1 MLPAS
6 TTRTNIDIAL
16 TRSITKISLG
26 VIQILDH
33 LSNYTPELYPLEWRN
48 SCANSAPERTN
59 RVARPRISSSSL
71 ILFATSLAFV
81 IICLDVTVVNV
92 ALERIQSS
100 LSTNITGLQ
109 WVLNAYT
116 LAFASLLLSTGALGD
131 RFGPKPIMITG
142 LALFTLASL
151 ACGLSDSIEQ
161 LITARVFQGVAA
173 ALCVPSSLALLNSTF
188 SEPKARARAIG
199 IWAGTASIAL
209 GAGPIVG
216 GLMVD
221 RFGWPSIFLINLP
234 FGALGIWLAAVYAPA
249 VEAAGRRSLDLAGQ
263 ILAILA
269 LAGLTVGFVESGKLG
284 WTHPVVVTGFADF
297 LVLGASFLFV
307 EARHKE
313 PMLPLS
319 LFRSPTVSVTSI
331 IGLLLNFGYYGL
343 MFAISLFFQI
353 AKGYSPLSAGLAFL
367 PMTAV
372 LSVTNFA
379 SGSLSARMGPKL
391 PILMGLSMAAIGYFS
406 IAGIDRDTAYVF
418 VMVPLMIIGIGV
430 ALTVPAISILLLSG
444 ADRSKAGIASGVF
457 NAARQIGGVIGV
469 GVFGS
474 LLAGGVDNIITGIH
488 IALALSGSGMV
499 LAFVIAVLGLRE
511 KRRRV
516 IIAR

>member
-1 MLPAS
+1 ME
-6 TTRTNIDIAL
+6 RCN
-16 TRSITKISLG
+16 RF
-26 VIQILDH
+26 
-33 LSNYTPELYPLEWRN
+33 
-48 SCANSAPERTN
+48 ANSAPERTKH
-59 RVARPRISSSSL
+59 VVLPRISSSSL

-100 LSTNITGLQ
+100 LGTDITGLQ

-116 LAFASLLLSTGALGD
+116 LAFASLLLSAGALGD
-131 RFGPKPIMITG
+131 RLGPKPIMITG

-151 ACGLSDSIEQ
+151 ACGLSGNIEL
-161 LITARVFQGVAA
+161 LIAARLFQGVAA
-173 ALCVPSSLALLNSTF
+173 ALCVPSSLALLNNTF
-188 SEPKARARAIG
+188 AEPKARAKAIG

-209 GAGPIVG
+209 GVGPIVG

-234 FGALGIWLAAVYAPA
+234 FGVLGIGLAAVYAPA
-249 VEAAGRRSLDLAGQ
+249 VKTAGRRSLDLAGQ

-284 WTHPVVVTGFADF
+284 WTHPVVVTGFAGF
-297 LVLGASFLFV
+297 LVLGASFLLV
-307 EARHKE
+307 EARHME

-372 LSVTNFA
+372 LSVTNFI
-379 SGSLSARMGPKL
+379 SGSLTARMGPKL
-391 PILMGLSMAAIGYFS
+391 PILTGLSLAAIGYFS
-406 IAGIDRDTAYVF
+406 IIGIDLDTTYVF
-418 VMVPLMIIGIGV
+418 IMVPLMIIGIGV
-430 ALTVPAISILLLSG
+430 ALTVPAISIMLLSG
-444 ADRSKAGIASGVF
+444 ADRSQAGIASGVF

-474 LLAGGVDNIITGIH
+474 LLAGGSDNIIAGIH
-488 IALALSGSGMV
+488 IALTLSASGMV
-499 LAFVIAVLGLRE
+499 LALAIAVLGLRE
-511 KRRRV
+511 RAPRV
-516 IIAR
+516 VGV

>member
-1 MLPAS
+1 VQTFAHPTLKE
-6 TTRTNIDIAL
+6 IAIMAL
-16 TRSITKISLG
+16 FR
-26 VIQILDH
+26 
-33 LSNYTPELYPLEWRN
+33 LSP
-48 SCANSAPERTN
+48 
-59 RVARPRISSSSL
+59 SSL
-71 ILFATSLAFV
+71 ILFATSLGFI

-100 LSTNITGLQ
+100 LGTNITGLQ

-142 LALFTLASL
+142 LALFTLSSL
-151 ACGLSDSIEQ
+151 ACGLSTSIGQ
-161 LITARVFQGVAA
+161 LIAARVLQGVAA

-188 SEPKARARAIG
+188 TEPKARARAIG

-221 RFGWPSIFLINLP
+221 RIGWPSIFLINLP
-234 FGALGIWLAAVYAPA
+234 FGALGILLAAIYAPSTKA
-249 VEAAGRRSLDLAGQ
+249 VKRSSFDLAGQ

-269 LAGLTVGFVESGKLG
+269 LAGLTVGLVESGELG
-284 WTHPVVVTGFADF
+284 WAHPVVVTGFASF
-297 LVLGASFLFV
+297 LVLGTGFLLV

-319 LFRSPTVSVTSI
+319 LFRSQTVSVTSMV
-331 IGLLLNFGYYGL
+331 GLLLNFGYYGL
-343 MFAISLFFQI
+343 MFALSLFFQLG
-353 AKGYSPLSAGLAFL
+353 KGYSPLSAGLAFL

-372 LSVTNFA
+372 LSVTNFI
-379 SGSLSARMGPKL
+379 SGAVTARMGPKL
-391 PILMGLSMAAIGYFS
+391 PIIGGLTLAAIGYFS
-406 IAGIDRDTAYVF
+406 LVGIDRNTAYVLI
-418 VMVPLMIIGIGV
+418 MLPLMIIGIGV

-444 ADRSKAGIASGVF
+444 AERSWAGIASGVF
-457 NAARQIGGVIGV
+457 NAARQIGGVVGV

-474 LLAGGVDNIITGIH
+474 LLAGGAGNVIAGIH
-488 IALALSGSGMV
+488 IALALSGTGMA
-499 LAFVIAVLGLRE
+499 LALVIAIFGLCERT
-511 KRRRV
+511 RGIV
-516 IIAR
+516 SA

>member
-1 MLPAS
+1 ML
-6 TTRTNIDIAL
+6 
-16 TRSITKISLG
+16 
-26 VIQILDH
+26 
-33 LSNYTPELYPLEWRN
+33 LERIN
-48 SCANSAPERTN
+48 HVTL
-59 RVARPRISSSSL
+59 PRISSSTL

-92 ALERIQSS
+92 ALERIQTS
-100 LSTNITGLQ
+100 LGTDITGLQ

-131 RFGPKPIMITG
+131 RFGPKPIMIAG
-142 LALFTLASL
+142 LALFTLASV
-151 ACGLSDSIEQ
+151 ACGLSTSVEL
-161 LITARVFQGVAA
+161 LIAARVLQGVAA

-188 SEPKARARAIG
+188 TEPKARAKAIG

-249 VEAAGRRSLDLAGQ
+249 AEAARRRSFDLAGQ

-269 LAGLTVGFVESGKLG
+269 LAGLTVGFVESGQLG
-284 WTHPVVVTGFADF
+284 WTHPIVVAGFVVF
-297 LVLGASFLFV
+297 LVLGGGFLAV
-307 EARHKE
+307 ESRHRE

-319 LFRSPTVSVTSI
+319 LFKSRTVSVTST

-343 MFAISLFFQI
+343 MFAISLFFQL

-372 LSVTNFA
+372 LSVTNFI
-379 SGSLSARMGPKL
+379 SGAVTARMGPKL
-391 PILMGLSMAAIGYFS
+391 PIIIGLTLAAIGYFS
-406 IAGIDRDTAYVF
+406 IAGIDRDTSYIYI
-418 VMVPLMIIGIGV
+418 MVPLMVIGIGV

-444 ADRSKAGIASGVF
+444 AERSQAGIASGVF
-457 NAARQIGGVIGV
+457 NAARQIGGVVGV

-474 LLAGGVDNIITGIH
+474 LLAGGASHIITGIH

-499 LAFVIAVLGLRE
+499 LALVIAVIGLRE
-511 KRRRV
+511 R
-516 IIAR
+516 ARGVVTA

>member
-1 MLPAS
+1 M
-6 TTRTNIDIAL
+6 
-16 TRSITKISLG
+16 
-26 VIQILDH
+26 
-33 LSNYTPELYPLEWRN
+33 EWRN
-48 SCANSAPERTN
+48 RSANSAPERTN

-71 ILFATSLAFV
+71 ILFATSLAFI

-100 LSTNITGLQ
+100 LGTNITGLQ

-151 ACGLSDSIEQ
+151 ACGLSDSIEL

-249 VEAAGRRSLDLAGQ
+249 VKAASGRSLDLAGQ

-269 LAGLTVGFVESGKLG
+269 LAGLTVGFVESGELG
-284 WTHPVVVTGFADF
+284 WTLPVVVTGFVDF
-297 LVLGASFLFV
+297 LVLGSSFLLI

-319 LFRSPTVSVTSI
+319 LFRSPTVSVTST

-353 AKGYSPLSAGLAFL
+353 GKGYSPLSAGLAFL
-367 PMTAV
+367 PMTA
-372 LSVTNFA
+372 LISVTNFV
-379 SGSLSARMGPKL
+379 SGSLAARMGPKL

-444 ADRSKAGIASGVF
+444 ADRSQAGIASGVF
-457 NAARQIGGVIGV
+457 NAARQIGGVVGV

-474 LLAGGVDNIITGIH
+474 LLAGSPDNIITGIH

-511 KRRRV
+511 RRRRV
-516 IIAR
+516 ITAR

>member
-1 MLPAS
+1 ML
-6 TTRTNIDIAL
+6 
-16 TRSITKISLG
+16 
-26 VIQILDH
+26 
-33 LSNYTPELYPLEWRN
+33 LERIN
-48 SCANSAPERTN
+48 HVT
-59 RVARPRISSSSL
+59 RPRISSSTL

-92 ALERIQSS
+92 ALERIQTS
-100 LSTNITGLQ
+100 LGTDITGLQ

-131 RFGPKPIMITG
+131 RFGPKPIMIAG
-142 LALFTLASL
+142 LALFTLASV
-151 ACGLSDSIEQ
+151 ACGLSTSVEL
-161 LITARVFQGVAA
+161 LIAARVLQGVAA

-188 SEPKARARAIG
+188 TEPKARAKAIG

-234 FGALGIWLAAVYAPA
+234 FGALGIWLAVVYAPA
-249 VEAAGRRSLDLAGQ
+249 AEAARRRSFDLAGQ

-269 LAGLTVGFVESGKLG
+269 LAGQTVGFVESGQLG
-284 WTHPVVVTGFADF
+284 WTHPVVVAGFVVF
-297 LVLGASFLFV
+297 LVLGGGFLAV
-307 EARHKE
+307 ESRHRE

-319 LFRSPTVSVTSI
+319 LFRSRTVSVTST

-343 MFAISLFFQI
+343 MFAISLFFQL

-372 LSVTNFA
+372 LSVTNFI
-379 SGSLSARMGPKL
+379 SGAVTARMGPKL
-391 PILMGLSMAAIGYFS
+391 PIITGLTLAAIGYFS
-406 IAGIDRDTAYVF
+406 IAGIDRDTSYIYI
-418 VMVPLMIIGIGV
+418 MVPLMVIGIGV

-444 ADRSKAGIASGVF
+444 AERSQAGIASGVF
-457 NAARQIGGVIGV
+457 NAARQIGGVVGV

-474 LLAGGVDNIITGIH
+474 LLAGGAGHIITGIH
-488 IALALSGSGMV
+488 IALALSGSGML
-499 LAFVIAVLGLRE
+499 LALVIAVIGLRE
-511 KRRRV
+511 R
-516 IIAR
+516 ARGVVTA

>member
-1 MLPAS
+1 MEGDARHYSDSQLP
-6 TTRTNIDIAL
+6 
-16 TRSITKISLG
+16 K
-26 VIQILDH
+26 V
-33 LSNYTPELYPLEWRN
+33 PCVPL
-48 SCANSAPERTN
+48 
-59 RVARPRISSSSL
+59 PRISSSSL

-100 LSTNITGLQ
+100 LGTNITGLQ

-131 RFGPKPIMITG
+131 RFGPKPVMIAG
-142 LALFTLASL
+142 LALFTLASV
-151 ACGLSDSIEQ
+151 ACGVARSVEL
-161 LITARVFQGVAA
+161 LIAARVLQGVAA

-199 IWAGTASIAL
+199 IWSGTASIAL

-234 FGALGIWLAAVYAPA
+234 FGALGIWLAAVYAPK
-249 VEAAGRRSLDLAGQ
+249 VRTPGRRSLDLAGQ

-269 LAGLTVGFVESGKLG
+269 LGGLTIGFVESGELG
-284 WTHPVVVTGFADF
+284 WTHPLVISGFAGF
-297 LVLGASFLFV
+297 MVLGAAFLLV
-307 EARHKE
+307 ERRHRE

-319 LFRSPTVSVTSI
+319 LFRSPTVSMTSL

-353 AKGYSPLSAGLAFL
+353 GKGYSPLSAGLAFL

-372 LSVTNFA
+372 LSVTNFV
-379 SGSLSARMGPKL
+379 SGAVTARAGPKL
-391 PILMGLSMAAIGYFS
+391 PILMGLTFAAIGYFS
-406 IAGIDRDTAYVF
+406 IVGIDQDTSYIF
-418 VMVPLMIIGIGV
+418 IMLPLMVIGV
-430 ALTVPAISILLLSG
+430 GMALTVPAISIMLLSG
-444 ADRSKAGIASGVF
+444 VDPSRAGIASGAF

-474 LLAGGVDNIITGIH
+474 LLAGGASHIISGIH

-499 LAFVIAVLGLRE
+499 LGIAIAIVGLRE
-511 KRRRV
+511 RPQPAV
-516 IIAR
+516 AA

>member
-1 MLPAS
+1 
-6 TTRTNIDIAL
+6 
-16 TRSITKISLG
+16 
-26 VIQILDH
+26 V
-33 LSNYTPELYPLEWRN
+33 PL
-48 SCANSAPERTN
+48 
-59 RVARPRISSSSL
+59 PRISSSSL

-100 LSTNITGLQ
+100 LGTNITGLQ

-116 LAFASLLLSTGALGD
+116 LTFASLLLSTGALGD
-131 RFGPKPIMITG
+131 RFGPKPVMIAG
-142 LALFTLASL
+142 LALFTLASV
-151 ACGLSDSIEQ
+151 ACGLASSIE
-161 LITARVFQGVAA
+161 LLVAARVLQGVAA

-188 SEPKARARAIG
+188 TEPKARAKAVG
-199 IWAGTASIAL
+199 VWSGTASIAL

-249 VEAAGRRSLDLAGQ
+249 VKTSGRRSLDLAGQ
-263 ILAILA
+263 TLAILA
-269 LAGLTVGFVESGKLG
+269 LGGLTIGFVESGELG
-284 WTHPVVVTGFADF
+284 WTHPLVLTGFAGF
-297 LVLGASFLFV
+297 VVLGAAFLLV
-307 EARHKE
+307 EMRHKE

-319 LFRSPTVSVTSI
+319 LFRSSTVSMTSL

-353 AKGYSPLSAGLAFL
+353 GKGYSPLSAGLAFL

-372 LSVTNFA
+372 LSVTNFV
-379 SGSLSARMGPKL
+379 SGAVAARVGPKL
-391 PILMGLSMAAIGYFS
+391 PILTGLTLAAIGYFS
-406 IAGIDRDTAYVF
+406 IAGIDRDTSYIF
-418 VMVPLMIIGIGV
+418 IMLPLMVVGIGM
-430 ALTVPAISILLLSG
+430 ALTVPAISIMLLSG
-444 ADRSKAGIASGVF
+444 VDRSRAGIASGAF

-474 LLAGGVDNIITGIH
+474 LLAGGASHIFSGIH

-499 LAFVIAVLGLRE
+499 LALVIAIIGLRE
-511 KRRRV
+511 RRQH
-516 IIAR
+516 AATA